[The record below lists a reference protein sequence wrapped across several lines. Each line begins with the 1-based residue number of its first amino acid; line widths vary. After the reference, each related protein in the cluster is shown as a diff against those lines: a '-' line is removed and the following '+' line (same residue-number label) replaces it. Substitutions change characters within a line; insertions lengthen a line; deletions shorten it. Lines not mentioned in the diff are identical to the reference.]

1 MNIISLQEV
10 VSTDEQLGNAA
21 KIYNVDNSIVSKKR
35 IDALLKADCSNY
47 TCLGIDSTEEDRAEV
62 KSISRHIYQ
71 IIQSIDSESG
81 KLLLETLDI

>member
-71 IIQSIDSESG
+71 LIQSIDSESG